1 MNKTEICLKAFNGAK
16 GNTRVPVFYRY
27 EGENFL
33 ILRGR
38 DFVSE
43 KSFTLPVPF
52 PSVYF
57 NLLNNVITSREVLQK
72 LSVWPSK
79 LVMYLVAL
87 SPVIKFQS
95 VYLM

>member
-1 MNKTEICLKAFNGAK
+1 MSVVSSKCQLGHVETINFS
-16 GNTRVPVFYRY
+16 TRVPVFYRY
-27 EGENFL
+27 EGEIFL

-57 NLLNNVITSREVLQK
+57 YLLNIIITSREVLQK
-72 LSVWPSK
+72 LSV
-79 LVMYLVAL
+79 
-87 SPVIKFQS
+87 
-95 VYLM
+95 